1 MKKLAKLRRSYQ
13 RANLKRKLHLGIKL
27 NEKKTAEMKCCGV
40 KLNKN
45 AEQVRMGPSQV
56 RQGFEKAYRVGR
68 LLGK

>member
-1 MKKLAKLRRSYQ
+1 M
-13 RANLKRKLHLGIKL
+13 
-27 NEKKTAEMKCCGV
+27 NEKDFTAEMKCCGV

-56 RQGFEKAYRVGR
+56 RQGFEKAYRVGK